1 MLETE
6 KDRLLLVDDEEGI
19 LRALQRLFKQTDAEI
34 MTAPGGEKALEILR
48 SESISM
54 IISDQRMPG
63 MTGVE
68 LLRRARD
75 IQPDAV
81 RILLTG
87 YADIDAT
94 VKAINDGAVRYYFN
108 KPWDDEFLLSRVVE
122 SLQLYRTTIEN
133 NELQRLTKAQNLR
146 LSKMNDELEEKVKIQ
161 TNEIRSQHEELK
173 SSFMETIKAFSTII
187 EVRSKEVGSHSQRV
201 TNMVKNVLETMDL
214 NVKEYQDVMMAAYL
228 HDIGKISYPDRL
240 VTRSIENLTKTDKE
254 IVYRHPIL
262 GQSCVYSISGF
273 EEIGVIIRHHHEHF
287 DGSGF
292 PDGLREKKIPLG
304 SRIIRICDTFDHVAF
319 KDGYPDVKQ
328 VNSASAALVKDSG
341 SIFDPELV
349 RKFIDQ
355 EIGKKSYHDE
365 STDVIAMDPMEL
377 KEGMVT
383 ADDIH
388 TKNGMFLLPKG
399 ARLSDGMISRIN
411 KIHHVDPVASAVRVY
426 KSTAGT
432 RRAEHAPV

>member
-1 MLETE
+1 MLETA

-34 MTAPGGEKALEILR
+34 MTAPGGEKALEILQ

-68 LLRRARD
+68 LLRQARD
-75 IQPDAV
+75 IQPDAI

-87 YADIDAT
+87 YADIEAT

-108 KPWDDEFLLSRVVE
+108 KPWDDEFLLSRVAE
-122 SLQLYRTTIEN
+122 SLQLYRTTQEN

-146 LSKMNDELEEKVKIQ
+146 LSKMNDELEEKVRIQ
-161 TNEIRSQHEELK
+161 TTEIRSQHEELK

-240 VTRSIENLTKTDKE
+240 VTKSVDNLSKGDKE

-287 DGSGF
+287 DGSGY
-292 PDGLREKKIPLG
+292 PDGLREKKIPFG
-304 SRIIRICDTFDHVAF
+304 SRIIRICDAFDHVAF
-319 KDGYPDVKQ
+319 MDGYPDAKQ

-341 SIFDPELV
+341 SVFDPELV

-426 KSTAGT
+426 KSTTGT
-432 RRAEHAPV
+432 RRSEHA